1 MIIYSSNYTDKLYNG
16 AYVALGSFDG
26 LHKGHMTLIN
36 KAIELGKAKNAVSM
50 VYTFENHPLTII
62 NKSIAPKLIIDNE
75 TKAEILDKL
84 NVDAACFVK
93 FDESFMKLSPEE
105 FIVRIKDSFN
115 MKGVIAGFNFKFGH
129 KNSGNIDTLRALG
142 EKYGFEVYIMEAL
155 TYEDEVISSS
165 KIRVLLQEGNIRE
178 ANKLLMIPFMIKGA
192 VVSGKRLGRTI
203 GFPTANIKLN
213 DELLHP
219 KVGVYYTNVIVGNQC
234 YRGITN
240 IGYNPTVQGKDLT
253 CETYILDF
261 DYNIY
266 DETIKV
272 YFIDRIRDEIR
283 FDSINELVV
292 QMNLDK
298 TYAETKK
305 IELIL

>member
-36 KAIELGKAKNAVSM
+36 KAIDLGKTKNAVSM

-62 NKSIAPKLIIDNE
+62 NKNIAPKLIIDND
-75 TKAEILDKL
+75 TKAETLDKL

-93 FDESFMKLSPEE
+93 FDENFMKMSPED

-115 MKGVIAGFNFKFGH
+115 MKGVIVGFNFKFGH
-129 KNSGNIDTLRALG
+129 KNSGNTDTLRALG
-142 EKYGFEVYIMEAL
+142 KKYGFEVYIMEAL
-155 TYEDEVISSS
+155 TYGEEVISSS
-165 KIRVLLQEGNIRE
+165 KIRALIQEGNIRE
-178 ANKLLMIPFMIKGA
+178 ANNMLMVPFMLKGT
-192 VVSGKRLGRTI
+192 VVSGKKLGRTI
-203 GFPTANIKLN
+203 GFPTANIRPK
-213 DELLHP
+213 DELLYP
-219 KVGVYYTNVIVGNQC
+219 KVGVYYTNVIVYNQC
-234 YRGITN
+234 YKAMTN

-261 DYNIY
+261 DYEIY
-266 DETIKV
+266 DEIIKV
-272 YFIDRIRDEIR
+272 YFIDRIRDEIK
-283 FDSINELVV
+283 FDSLNELVA
-292 QMNLDK
+292 QMELDK

-305 IELIL
+305 IELFL